1 MSEKPV
7 CLNNEHIGGRINI
20 ADAIGLKLFSAS
32 QRARTLL
39 LRGGP
44 GTGKSTLAL
53 QLASQAAA
61 DGSVSVYVTVYEPVE
76 SIVQRGPPVATG
88 RF

>member
-32 QRARTLL
+32 SACQNSPT
-39 LRGGP
+39 P
-44 GTGKSTLAL
+44 GWSWN
-53 QLASQAAA
+53 
-61 DGSVSVYVTVYEPVE
+61 
-76 SIVQRGPPVATG
+76 R
-88 RF
+88 